1 MSRDFTKVKNL
12 MWLLLIELEK
22 EVKDINGNKICT
34 HRTLWNI
41 FHEKLAYI
49 KYCSLL
55 VCLLSVSY
63 IG

>member
-1 MSRDFTKVKNL
+1 